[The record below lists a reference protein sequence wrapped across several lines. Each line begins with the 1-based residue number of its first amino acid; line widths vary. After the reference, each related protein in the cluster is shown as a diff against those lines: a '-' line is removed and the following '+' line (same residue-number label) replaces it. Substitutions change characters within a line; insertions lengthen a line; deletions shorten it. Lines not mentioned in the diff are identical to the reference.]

1 MYTAFLD
8 NEISHQSPGRH
19 LRWHWM
25 HPLRCL
31 CCSWCCAAELVLL
44 CTKLRSCSS
53 RQHSHTTQHNW
64 RICRPKQNLHLELL
78 GKLLWSEEFSQAW
91 SFDVTS
97 KLFLTMM
104 ERIVYGYLW
113 AIPTWEK
120 WKIFRIGSNF
130 QEIFIYMWEGG
141 KSSFYVIFNVL
152 GLSRASILDQGSDLV
167 WKWDFCRN

>member
-1 MYTAFLD
+1 MLFFFRLVIIFIRSSHNQYSVWTLTFQICTMYTAFLD
-8 NEISHQSPGRH
+8 KEIFHQSPGRR

-31 CCSWCCAAELVLL
+31 FCSWCCAAELVLL
-44 CTKLRSCSS
+44 CTKLRSCRN

-104 ERIVYGYLW
+104 ERIVYT
-113 AIPTWEK
+113 IVC
-120 WKIFRIGSNF
+120 RGSNLD
-130 QEIFIYMWEGG
+130 IVRWP
-141 KSSFYVIFNVL
+141 SSTVN
-152 GLSRASILDQGSDLV
+152 
-167 WKWDFCRN
+167 